1 MAKFRFEFLLEMAQE
16 ARERAVAAMSEA
28 QAAEQGA
35 RDRLAQI
42 RHYADEYRQRLTR
55 SAQAGITVVQFRD
68 YQLFLGKL
76 DDATKQQA
84 AEVARLAGETEAA
97 LARFAECEKKLKAYE
112 ALKTRHAS
120 QQSKLELAREQKLLD
135 EFNSRRR

>member
-1 MAKFRFEFLLEMAQE
+1 MAKFRFEFLLELATE
-16 ARERAVAAMSEA
+16 AREREAKALQAA

-42 RHYADEYRQRLTR
+42 QHYCDEYRRKLTQ
-55 SAQAGITVVQFRD
+55 SAQTGISVVQFRD

-76 DDATKQQA
+76 DDATRQQT
-84 AEVARLAGETEAA
+84 AEVTRLATEREAA

-112 ALKTRHAS
+112 ALKVRHGK
-120 QQSKLELAREQKLLD
+120 QQDKLELLREQKLLD
-135 EFNSRRR
+135 EFNSRPR